1 MEHGVKYRFFM
12 SQLTVIKDLKE
23 TEKTKISIVCREGFD
38 APCILRV
45 CKNKDLS
52 GVYEVLRK
60 HPNPST
66 AVVYD
71 FVYENGDTYILE
83 ELVDGSTVSELLE
96 NEGTFTEQRTAKI
109 IIEICNALDV
119 LHNEK
124 PPVVHNDINPSNIK
138 IREDGSVKLFD
149 FDISRTYKKGQS
161 QNTVLFGTEEF
172 AAPEHYGYGQSEPR
186 TDIYCLGV
194 TMHKMLTGRGLS
206 SEHRITYN
214 GLLKSIIRKCLEF
227 DPKNRYATV
236 LDLKKDL
243 EKFLNKKKRA
253 LSILLVILL
262 AGAVIGGLALAWE
275 SVKSSVQEESTET
288 IATAPTGVTEDV
300 QNTTE
305 GTLVPDETKTPTV
318 EPTKAPN
325 ESATTEPTIPA
336 INNSRETAWSIP
348 FDEMQSG
355 SFYEG
360 QAKWY
365 KFNTDADAAVYRL
378 EAFPQRESY
387 AYVYLRVALFDQYG
401 IKRDD
406 FLVHCMDEYG
416 FLDLYLEPGT
426 EYFLKVWGTDL
437 GDTSKCGS
445 YEVCVSKRLRDAG
458 IDKDTATP
466 LVLGQRHSATI
477 DSTLSDWFVFQVPET
492 GEYTYTIHNIDVGCD
507 IYFSKQQPRSAGEGN
522 YIKNEDNYSG
532 KIPNMQE
539 GEQVYFEIYA
549 YNKNPKANG
558 KYIIV
563 IEKSTT

>member
-1 MEHGVKYRFFM
+1 MEHSVKYRFFM

-23 TEKTKISIVCREGFD
+23 TEKTKISIVSREGYD
-38 APCILRV
+38 APCVLRV

-52 GVYEVLRK
+52 AVYEVLRK
-60 HPNPST
+60 HPNPNT
-66 AVVYD
+66 AVVHD

-96 NEGTFTEQRTAKI
+96 NEGTFTEQSAAKI
-109 IIEICNALDV
+109 IIEICNALEV

-206 SEHRITYN
+206 SEHRTIYK
-214 GLLKSIIRKCLEF
+214 GPLKSIIRRCLEF
-227 DPKNRYATV
+227 DPKNRYGSVVA
-236 LDLKKDL
+236 LRRDL
-243 EKFLNKKKRA
+243 EKFLARKKNV
-253 LSILLVILL
+253 LCTVLGVIL
-262 AGAVIGGLALAWE
+262 AGILVCGLLWGAGQLTAQNGNDAAGSDATEWISDTE
-275 SVKSSVQEESTET
+275 TSNTDEKQEETSEAIDKET
-288 IATAPTGVTEDV
+288 INEHETTVPAGTE
-300 QNTTE
+300 
-305 GTLVPDETKTPTV
+305 
-318 EPTKAPN
+318 
-325 ESATTEPTIPA
+325 
-336 INNSRETAWSIP
+336 NNDTRETARMIQ
-348 FDEMQSG
+348 FNQVQTDMCDKNA
-355 SFYEG
+355 
-360 QAKWY
+360 AKWY
-365 KFNTDADAAVYRL
+365 KFTALSDKATYRIGVTPKDAPTNTLFPYLAVAVHDAV
-378 EAFPQRESY
+378 
-387 AYVYLRVALFDQYG
+387 G
-401 IKRDD
+401 IKIDEFD
-406 FLVHCMDEYG
+406 VWSDDEYD
-416 FLDLYLEPGT
+416 FLDLYLEPNE
-426 EYFLKVWGTDL
+426 EYFVKISL
-437 GDTSKCGS
+437 GGRYDMGN
-445 YEVCVSKRLRDAG
+445 YEVCVSSQICDAG
-458 IDKDTATP
+458 IAKESAAV
-466 LVLGQRHSATI
+466 LVLGEQYSAML
-477 DSTLSDWFVFQVPET
+477 DSTLSEWYVFQVPEA

-549 YNKNPKANG
+549 YNKNPQANG